1 MLPTRNSQTKY
12 VNKVGVK
19 NIEKKIHIIRVNCW
33 SHEGVVGQKY
43 PKSGSYISDIY
54 LSTIDIFFQ
63 ILMYLV
69 LNIDDSVG
77 EIVNG
82 KLYLLLF
89 LIFPML
95 NTIEDWSRWWY
106 SFLSTIRPGVHRSIA
121 IHKQQILD
129 YWDLNY
135 RDPLNTGIDKKIPV
149 T

>member
-1 MLPTRNSQTKY
+1 M
-12 VNKVGVK
+12 
-19 NIEKKIHIIRVNCW
+19 
-33 SHEGVVGQKY
+33 GQKY

-69 LNIDDSVG
+69 LNFDDSVG

-95 NTIEDWSRWWY
+95 NTIED
-106 SFLSTIRPGVHRSIA
+106 
-121 IHKQQILD
+121 
-129 YWDLNY
+129 
-135 RDPLNTGIDKKIPV
+135 
-149 T
+149 